1 MTAPNLIRFRYR
13 RLHYYCGTKAA
24 IPLVLLLLFVGALC
38 ASAQPAPILFT
49 GHLNWDCYQD
59 TVYGKRVGQRAWLP
73 DKIIWGKT
81 DIHHAQPCDSD
92 TTYGGHPPGAP
103 RFSVTDF
110 VYPTWQEGGSVSF
123 EQYNTNDSLTD
134 MLLFLWGTASTSS
147 TVQDTGRALVLYGQ
161 LALDTVKTIYVG
173 NIDSAM
179 QTTPFFASDL
189 DIDEELVNPAV
200 RDMGNI
206 RSYEL
211 LRQNFPVH
219 SSGPPHL
226 PITPGETLAEQASVT
241 VYPNPAELWAHL
253 QSEPLDA
260 GEYTI
265 TVMAVNGREYHRQSV
280 HLLATQQVEREL
292 DLSGLPSG
300 YYMVRLHRDGR
311 MISSYPIVIVR

>member
-1 MTAPNLIRFRYR
+1 MNVPNRTRCR
-13 RLHYYCGTKAA
+13 HRGHHYYGRTMVA
-24 IPLVLLLLFVGALC
+24 IPLLLLLFIAGALC
-38 ASAQPAPILFT
+38 ASAQSAPILFT

-73 DKIIWGKT
+73 EKIVWGKT
-81 DIHHAQPCDSD
+81 DIHHSQPCDGD
-92 TTYGGHPPGAP
+92 TTYGGHPAGAP

-110 VYPTWQEGGSVSF
+110 VYPAWQEGGSVSF
-123 EQYNTNDSLTD
+123 EQYNTNDSLVD
-134 MLLFLWGTASTSS
+134 MLFYLWGTASTSS

-161 LALDTVKTIYVG
+161 LALDTVKTIYIG
-173 NIDSAM
+173 TIDSAM
-179 QTTPFFASDL
+179 QSTPFFASDL

-200 RDMGNI
+200 RDMGGI

-226 PITPGETLAEQASVT
+226 PVSPGELLDEKARVT

-253 QSEPLDA
+253 QSEPLEA

-265 TVMAVNGREYHRQSV
+265 TVMAVNGREYHRQTV
-280 HLLATQQVEREL
+280 RLLATQQVEREL
-292 DLSGLPSG
+292 DLNGLPSG
-300 YYMVRLHRDGR
+300 YYVVRLHRDGR
-311 MISSYPIVIVR
+311 VISSYPIVIVH